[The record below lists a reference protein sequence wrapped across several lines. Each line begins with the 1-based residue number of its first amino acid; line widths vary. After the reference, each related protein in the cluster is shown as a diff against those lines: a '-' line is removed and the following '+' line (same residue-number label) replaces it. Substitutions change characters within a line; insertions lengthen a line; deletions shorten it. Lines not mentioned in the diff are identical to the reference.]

1 MLAARECRNCLVT
14 DVLPVFGLVLTAF
27 LAALVGLFFLTALQ
41 GRRVTGPGPFDDRA
55 ATTEFLFDGDTLI
68 DATPAARALLRHSPQ
83 QDGAA
88 WARLLAWLAP
98 RFPDLT
104 GRLPDL
110 PSEGRLVLASADESG
125 PPLLLTLELRGG
137 LTRLTLTDAAE
148 VAPLATD
155 PLTHRATE
163 EELARLRSATT
174 LAPLP
179 IWQEDDGGAI
189 LWANAAYH
197 RLALPE
203 GAEASGFQWP
213 IPRLFD
219 RVAAAQGARAQR
231 QRIDAATGG
240 ARWFDLASA
249 PERTGRFVFALPADS
264 AVQAETALQDFMQ
277 TLTKTFAQLNTGLA
291 IFDRDRRLQLFNPAL
306 MDLTG
311 LPPDFLSARP
321 RLTALLDALR
331 ERSMI
336 PEPRDWHGW
345 RAHLDNLE
353 KAAAAGLHEETW
365 VLPGGQTYRVTA
377 RPHPNGALALML
389 EDISTE
395 MSQTRRYRADLELGQ
410 AVIDAMDEAI
420 AVFSSA
426 GVLVLSNAAYAAL
439 WRHDP
444 GATLNGGAG
453 IGAISSHW
461 REATAPSAVWDR
473 AEDFMAQLGPRE
485 GWSDLAYMADGRPL
499 WCRFAA
505 LSGGATLAGFRLLPA
520 QAATSDGDRQTA

>member
-1 MLAARECRNCLVT
+1 MT
-14 DVLPVFGLVLTAF
+14 DVLPVLGLVVTAL
-27 LAALVGLFFLTALQ
+27 LAALAGLFFLTALQ
-41 GRRVTGPGPFDDRA
+41 GRRPQAPALFDDRA
-55 ATTEFLFDGDTLI
+55 SSTEFLFDGDALV

-83 QDGAA
+83 LDGSP
-88 WARLLAWLAP
+88 WPRLLAWLVP

-104 GRLPDL
+104 ARLTGL
-110 PSEGRLVLASADESG
+110 PTEGRIVLASAESAG
-125 PPLLLTLELRGG
+125 PALLLTLELRGG

-148 VAPLATD
+148 TTSLATD

-163 EELARLRSATT
+163 EELARLRIVTA

-179 IWQEDDGGAI
+179 IWQEDEAGAI
-189 LWANAAYH
+189 LWANTAYH
-197 RLALPE
+197 RLIAVD
-203 GAEASGFQWP
+203 GAEGSGFQWP
-213 IPRLFD
+213 TPRLFD
-219 RVAAAQGARAQR
+219 RTAAAQGARTQR
-231 QRIDAATGG
+231 QRIDAAGG
-240 ARWFDLASA
+240 GVRWFELAMVTEA
-249 PERTGRFVFALPADS
+249 PGRFVYALPADPV
-264 AVQAETALQDFMQ
+264 VQAETALQEFMQ

-311 LPPDFLSARP
+311 LQPDFLSARP

-336 PEPRDWHGW
+336 PEPRDWHSW

-365 VLPGGQTYRVTA
+365 PLPGGQTYRVTA

-389 EDISTE
+389 EDISSE

-426 GVLVLSNAAYAAL
+426 GVLVLSNTAYAAL
-439 WRHDP
+439 WNHDP
-444 GATLNGGAG
+444 GATLNGGSG
-453 IGAISSHW
+453 IGAICGHW
-461 REATAPSAVWDR
+461 RDATAPSAVWDR
-473 AEDFMAQLGPRE
+473 AEDFVAQMGPRE
-485 GWSDLAYMADGRPL
+485 AWADLAYMTDGRPL

-520 QAATSDGDRQTA
+520 SAAAAEDGADRQTA

>member
-1 MLAARECRNCLVT
+1 MA
-14 DVLPVFGLVLTAF
+14 
-27 LAALVGLFFLTALQ
+27 GLFFLSALQ
-41 GRRVTGPGPFDDRA
+41 GSRTPGPGLFDDRA
-55 ATTEFLFDGDTLI
+55 TTTEFVFDGDTLV

-83 QDGAA
+83 PEGVA
-88 WARLLAWLAP
+88 WARLMAWLLP

-104 GRLPDL
+104 ARLPGL
-110 PSEGRLVLASADESG
+110 PVNGRIVLASADG
-125 PPLLLTLELRGG
+125 AGAPLLLTLELRGG
-137 LTRLTLTDAAE
+137 LTRLMITDVAE
-148 VAPLATD
+148 SAPLATD

-163 EELARLRSATT
+163 EELARLRAATT

-179 IWQEDDGGAI
+179 IWQEDEGGTI

-197 RLALPE
+197 RLATPE
-203 GAEASGFQWP
+203 GAEGSGFQWP
-213 IPRLFD
+213 TPRLFD
-219 RVAAAQGARAQR
+219 RTAAAQGARTQR
-231 QRIDAATGG
+231 QRIDVTGSSV
-240 ARWFDLASA
+240 RWFELTTATDGS
-249 PERTGRFVFALPADS
+249 GRFVYALPADPV
-264 AVQAETALQDFMQ
+264 VQAENALQEFMQ
-277 TLTKTFAQLNTGLA
+277 TLTKTFAQLHTGLA

-353 KAAAAGLHEETW
+353 KGAAAGLHEETW
-365 VLPGGQTYRVTA
+365 PLPGGQTYRVTA

-426 GVLVLSNAAYAAL
+426 GLLVLSNAAYSAL
-439 WRHDP
+439 WNHDP
-444 GATLNGGAG
+444 GGTLNGSAG
-453 IGAISSHW
+453 IGTICGHW
-461 REATAPSAVWDR
+461 RDATAPGALWDR
-473 AEDFMAQLGPRE
+473 AEDFVAQMGPRD
-485 GWSDLAYMADGRPL
+485 GWSDMTYLADGRPL
-499 WCRFAA
+499 WCRFAP
-505 LSGGATLAGFRLLPA
+505 LSGGATLVGFRLLPA
-520 QAATSDGDRQTA
+520 ATGVDEKDGGRQTA